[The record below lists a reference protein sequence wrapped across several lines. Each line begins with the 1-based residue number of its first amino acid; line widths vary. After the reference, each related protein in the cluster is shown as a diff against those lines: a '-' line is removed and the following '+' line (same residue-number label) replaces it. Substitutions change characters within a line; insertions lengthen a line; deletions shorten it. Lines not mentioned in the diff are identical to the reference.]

1 MQLFLA
7 SSVDELCISEL
18 RRFEMTAEKK
28 KLYRSRTDSII
39 AGVCGGMG
47 KYFDIDTTLIRLVF
61 VIAAILGGH
70 GLLAYLI
77 CLILIPLEP
86 EDMPAGAVIE
96 ASQPPKTE

>member
-1 MQLFLA
+1 
-7 SSVDELCISEL
+7 
-18 RRFEMTAEKK
+18 MTGERK

-47 KYFDIDTTLIRLVF
+47 NYFDVDTTLIRLVF

-86 EDMPAGAVIE
+86 EDRPAEAVIE
-96 ASQPPKTE
+96 TSQPPKTE